1 MLFPSG
7 CGRSHDSYC
16 VQIQVVKGNF
26 NFSYSNGNFMYVSK
40 EFKAI
45 YVCLLYWWVFITAER
60 YMVLSPFYRQGY
72 WGTNIL
78 CHLLKVK
85 SLGSGVATQ
94 KESQTNQL
102 SVFNKDSQNIY
113 EMKLIKTRLVSSW
126 FLKHNVTNT
135 VS

>member
-45 YVCLLYWWVFITAER
+45 YVCLLYWWVFITAKR

-94 KESQTNQL
+94 RVKPISYLCLT
-102 SVFNKDSQNIY
+102 KTQNIY

>member
-45 YVCLLYWWVFITAER
+45 YVCLLYWWVFITAKR

-94 KESQTNQL
+94 TVKPISYLCLT
-102 SVFNKDSQNIY
+102 KTQNIY